1 MAITLKAARVN
12 VGLNQRQAAERLG
25 ISLASLQNYEAG
37 RKYPNVL
44 VLKRIEKLY
53 GVPYA
58 ELIFFA
64 RESCLKHNIERRTT

>member
-1 MAITLKAARVN
+1 MALTLKAARVN
-12 VGLNQRQAAERLG
+12 IGLNQRQAAKRLG

-44 VLKRIEKLY
+44 ILKRIEKLY

-58 ELIFFA
+58 DLIFLPKNRA
-64 RESCLKHNIERRTT
+64 

>member
-1 MAITLKAARVN
+1 MALTLKAARVN
-12 VGLNQRQAAERLG
+12 VGLNQKQAAKALG

-58 ELIFFA
+58 DLIFLPKNRA
-64 RESCLKHNIERRTT
+64 

>member
-1 MAITLKAARVN
+1 MALTLKAARVN
-12 VGLNQRQAAERLG
+12 VGLNQRQAAKRLG

-44 VLKRIEKLY
+44 ILKRIEKLY

-58 ELIFFA
+58 DLIFLPKNRA
-64 RESCLKHNIERRTT
+64 

>member
-1 MAITLKAARVN
+1 MALTLKAARVN
-12 VGLNQRQAAERLG
+12 VGLNQKQAAKALG
-25 ISLASLQNYEAG
+25 ISIASLQNYEAG

-58 ELIFFA
+58 DLIFLPKNRA
-64 RESCLKHNIERRTT
+64 